1 MTGTIDR
8 DVELSIVRA
17 SAAQNQCFFFD
28 INGVGDGG
36 CGRTIIV
43 GPDGDVLHQAG
54 SSPELIPLE
63 IDLDRVRRSR
73 ERGVLGLCQTLKSFR
88 DCKVQF
94 EVYANNPLYT
104 EYLNTLGPLEKP
116 TRD

>member
-1 MTGTIDR
+1 M
-8 DVELSIVRA
+8 VARA
-17 SAAQNQCFFFD
+17 DLIEYRLREFLVLTVCNQSF
-28 INGVGDGG
+28 IYG
-36 CGRTIIV
+36 
-43 GPDGDVLHQAG
+43 LHQAG
-54 SSPELIPLE
+54 SSPELTPLE

-88 DCKVQF
+88 DCKVKF
-94 EVYANNPLYT
+94 EVYANNPRYT